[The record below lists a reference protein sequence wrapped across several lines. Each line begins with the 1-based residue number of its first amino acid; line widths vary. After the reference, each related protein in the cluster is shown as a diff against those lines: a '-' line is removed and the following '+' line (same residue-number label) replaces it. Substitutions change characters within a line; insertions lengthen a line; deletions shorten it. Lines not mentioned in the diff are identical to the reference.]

1 MGIEPTQVALL
12 PPQDSASTVSPH
24 SRMLT
29 SLLFLTI
36 KIKQKLVI
44 Y

>member
-24 SRMLT
+24 SRILT
-29 SLLFLTI
+29 SLLFKKI
-36 KIKQKLVI
+36 QIKQKLVD